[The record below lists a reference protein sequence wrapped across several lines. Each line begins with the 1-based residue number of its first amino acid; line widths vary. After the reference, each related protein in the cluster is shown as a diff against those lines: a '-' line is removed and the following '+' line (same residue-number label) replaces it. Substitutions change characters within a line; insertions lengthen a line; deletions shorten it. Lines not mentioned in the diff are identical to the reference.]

1 MVAMR
6 RGPGFGVTPLRD
18 PRPVEM
24 RVKRIGECGTQA
36 AMSDPRSEAFERLG
50 GEWEVRVLEP
60 SPPAVSAAPWF
71 ADDPVARGELP
82 AGRRVVSPVPTGDVR
97 GTSCAPA
104 TRRWPP
110 GARTAG
116 WAPTAAST
124 RCPRGY
130 AATRD
135 TLHELAE
142 QVVSPARAAAN
153 GKIGLRYT
161 RGGFGTPFFG
171 DDEQVRVEGTELVRV
186 SADGEQRE
194 PLDVDAASVAALADV
209 YGFAT
214 NVLETLRAE
223 LPGSA
228 QSGRVQLWPEHFDVG
243 LDLLRA
249 GSGESIVA
257 GVSPGDEHYA
267 EPYVYVVGTQL
278 VVLEYAALLAAADQR
293 AAALD
298 FLRANV

>member
-1 MVAMR
+1 
-6 RGPGFGVTPLRD
+6 
-18 PRPVEM
+18 
-24 RVKRIGECGTQA
+24 
-36 AMSDPRSEAFERLG
+36 MSDPRSEAFQRLG

-60 SPPAVSAAPWF
+60 SPPAIGAPPWF
-71 ADDPVARGELP
+71 ADDPVARGEVP
-82 AGRRVVSPVPTGDVR
+82 AGRRLVSPVPTGDV
-97 GTSCAPA
+97 TWDELCAA
-104 TRRWPP
+104 DAELAAWCADRWLGAYRRLDALPERYP
-110 GARTAG
+110 
-116 WAPTAAST
+116 
-124 RCPRGY
+124 
-130 AATRD
+130 ATRD
-135 TLHELAE
+135 TLHDLAE

-186 SADGEQRE
+186 SAGGERRE
-194 PLDVDAASVAALADV
+194 PLDVDATSVAALADV

-223 LPGSA
+223 LPASA
-228 QSGRVQLWPEHFDVG
+228 QAGRVQLWPEHFDVG

-249 GSGESIVA
+249 GGGASIVA

-267 EPYVYVVGTQL
+267 EPYVYVVGTEL
-278 VVLEYAALLAAADQR
+278 VVLEYPALLAAADQR
-293 AAALD
+293 AAALE

>member
-1 MVAMR
+1 
-6 RGPGFGVTPLRD
+6 
-18 PRPVEM
+18 
-24 RVKRIGECGTQA
+24 
-36 AMSDPRSEAFERLG
+36 MSDPRSEAFERLS
-50 GEWEVRVLEP
+50 GEWEARVLEP

-71 ADDPVARGELP
+71 ADDPVARGEVP
-82 AGRRVVSPVPTGDVR
+82 DGRRVVAPVPTGDVLWDEL
-97 GTSCAPA
+97 CAGDPA
-104 TRRWPP
+104 LAAWCADRWLGAWRRLDALPE
-110 GARTAG
+110 
-116 WAPTAAST
+116 
-124 RCPRGY
+124 GY

-135 TLHELAE
+135 ALHEVAE
-142 QVVSPARAAAN
+142 SVVSPARAAAN

-171 DDEQVRVEGTELVRV
+171 DGEQVRVEGRELVRV
-186 SADGEQRE
+186 SATGEQRE

-223 LPGSA
+223 LPESA
-228 QSGRVQLWPEHFDVG
+228 AAGRVQMWPEHFDVG
-243 LDLLRA
+243 LDLRRS

-267 EPYVYVVGTQL
+267 EPYVYVVGEQL
-278 VVLEYAALLAAADQR
+278 VVLEYAALLAAEDQR
-293 AAALD
+293 AAALE

>member
-1 MVAMR
+1 
-6 RGPGFGVTPLRD
+6 
-18 PRPVEM
+18 
-24 RVKRIGECGTQA
+24 
-36 AMSDPRSEAFERLG
+36 MSDPRSEAFQRLD

-60 SPPAVSAAPWF
+60 SPPAVSAPPWF
-71 ADDPVARGELP
+71 ADDPVARGEVP
-82 AGRRVVSPVPTGDVR
+82 AGRRVVSPVSTGDVLWDEL
-97 GTSCAPA
+97 CAGDPA
-104 TRRWPP
+104 LAAWCADRWLGAYRRLDALP
-110 GARTAG
+110 
-116 WAPTAAST
+116 AA
-124 RCPRGY
+124 Y
-130 AATRD
+130 AATRA

-153 GKIGLRYT
+153 GEIGLRYT

-171 DDEQVRVEGTELVRV
+171 DDEQVRVEGSELVRV
-186 SADGEQRE
+186 SAAGEQRE

-223 LPGSA
+223 LPASA
-228 QSGRVQLWPEHFDVG
+228 QAGRVQLWPEHFDVG

-267 EPYVYVVGTQL
+267 EPYVYVVGTEL
-278 VVLEYAALLAAADQR
+278 VVLEYPALLAAADQR
-293 AAALD
+293 SAALE